1 MELIRKSDALNAVL
15 HTHGDAAV
23 AAVQGLDGVEI
34 VILEWCDQ
42 KTPEK
47 KWQEYRVLVR
57 NMPTIDDVQRGEWE
71 ERIVDDENPLFR
83 RRFYC
88 TRCGEWTTHGK
99 TRFCPNCGAFMDRKE
114 QTDAID

>member
-15 HTHGDAAV
+15 HHHGDAAV
-23 AAVQGLDGVEI
+23 EAVQGLDGVEI

-57 NMPTIDDVQRGEWE
+57 NMPTIDDVERGECE
-71 ERIVDDENPLFR
+71 ERINPHGELREILIDEMID
-83 RRFYC
+83 
-88 TRCGEWTTHGK
+88 E
-99 TRFCPNCGAFMDRKE
+99 MDRKE
-114 QTDAID
+114 QTEGRQ